1 MNFEQVI
8 QRLNSEATSERDKGY
23 KFELLIKN
31 WLLYEK
37 LYRENIDKI
46 YLWSEFPLKK
56 QFGSG
61 QDIGIDIV
69 ATTKN
74 GEYWAIQCKCYDEG
88 TLVSKEDVAKF
99 VAASNRLF
107 AKDPQNPNEKS
118 IFDQR
123 FFIASTNN
131 WTDHAVNE
139 AHQQQNRIITI
150 TKTELENSNVDWL
163 ELYNQVILNTPQR
176 DPNIPLKTIRPYQK
190 EALEAV
196 HKHLLTHDRGKLIM
210 ACGTGKTFT
219 SLKIAEQETNGK
231 GFVLFLVPSIA
242 LLGQTLREW
251 KYQYDGV
258 FKAICVCSDE
268 KVSKKTKKDEDTN
281 VESVEDLA
289 YPAST
294 DPHEIARQ
302 IAEGRNRGHFTVIFS
317 TYQSIEAVKLALDNY
332 EKEYNE
338 DYTLDLIICDEA
350 HRTTGYAE
358 NEETRSAFTKVH
370 DNDFIRAKKRIY
382 MTATPRIYSAQ
393 AKNKVR
399 EQNAKGKDESILCSM
414 DDVEMYGEE
423 MFRLNFSRAVKEKLL
438 TDYKVFILSTSQNAL
453 DEDIN
458 FDDLKDL
465 KKPNVDDLGLKSRI
479 MGSIS
484 ALSKL
489 MMDTDKSVTNADPN
503 PMKRAVAFC
512 GTIALSKYASATY
525 NIIRE
530 YLQKKRAKTL
540 QSSFT
545 SKNFSVENEQLESL
559 GGCNA
564 TNEIMSEAKVCS
576 ECIAPSKAETNGEN
590 NQTLQNAETHQKI
603 FPIARHIDG
612 SMSALQREQLLDGLK
627 SEPEEGYCNILTN
640 AKCLSE
646 GVDVP
651 SLDAVIFLSPKKSK
665 ADIVQSVGRVM
676 RLAPNKKYGY
686 IIIPICC
693 DGYKSANEAIEKS
706 DEFDM
711 VWEVLNALRSHDD
724 RIQSEVN
731 LIKAGGRSNV
741 INIVDTSEVEEV
753 HESEGEYKTDNSPDL
768 PLPKKSIQTSFKF
781 RDLEGEFFAKLV
793 EKVGRRNYIEN
804 WAKEVADLALKEH
817 QHLKDVISKT
827 LKNQKVF
834 DDFMKSL
841 HDNVNPTI
849 TRDQAIEM
857 LTQQLITKPIFEAIF
872 GKFNEQDGRDNE
884 DNKNKEDSRNTQES
898 QVKDFVAS
906 NIISKDLQKV
916 IKKLEEDEPDKIY
929 KQLQEFYDT
938 IKDDV
943 SHVTRPDS
951 QLSPAKKKIERQNI
965 IKDLYGK
972 FFKTAFPRV
981 QEQLGI
987 VYTPIEAVDFM
998 INSVDDI
1005 LKEEFGKSL
1014 ADEGIKILDPFTGTG
1029 TFITRLIEKISVLSR
1044 KNKDVLRRKF
1054 TEELNA
1060 NEIILLAYYIA
1071 GINIEQTYQDITD
1084 EYLPFKKLCLQDTF
1098 LSYEAEYSE
1107 ENELPS
1113 MSESFFENAENAQL
1127 QRKDNITVIIG
1138 NPPYSVG
1145 QKSANDNAQNQSYP
1159 KLEEKILNTYAKESA
1174 VNLKKSLYDSYIKA
1188 FRFATDR
1195 IKEKGII
1202 CYITNGGWL
1211 DTPSMDGF
1219 RKCLEKEFD
1228 KIYIYNLRGDQR
1240 TKGEKS
1246 RQEGGKIFGSG
1257 SRTPVSI
1264 ALLVKNGKNEDCQIK
1279 YCDIG
1284 DYLSREEKLSKIAEV
1299 KSFVN
1304 LDLIDIIPDKYCSW
1318 VNQKDDS
1325 FENLIPIYPNDKF
1338 DPKSKSFFT
1347 TYSLGYATNQ
1357 DSLFYNSSKEKLHNY
1372 FSEAL
1377 DFYNSERERYQNS
1390 DKKIAV
1396 KDFVNI
1402 KENKINFNDKI
1413 LSRIKANEKV
1423 YFDDSVDRKSIYRP
1437 FYIQNLKNEEKLIS
1451 RPGQIPKLFPNG
1463 NFENPVICISGTGN
1477 KDDFSC
1483 IISDKI
1489 FDLQLNFN
1497 GQGFPLYWYEKQEK
1511 RQGELD
1517 LFADSAEQTQGQ
1529 YICRDGISDWILKR
1543 ANNLYSPSSEGANN
1557 TSVNVTKEDIFY
1569 YVYGFLHLESYRKKF
1584 ANNLKNELPKIPL
1597 VEDYATFEKIS
1608 RAGRNLADLHLNFE
1622 PKPKENA
1629 TDEDYKKYE
1638 ISKVR
1643 QSDDKTKLFFYKKN
1657 GDIFEEETLDIPPE
1671 VEKWQINGS
1680 TCTWWIEKM
1689 YKITT
1694 DPKTGRIN
1702 DPNDYAREYGN
1713 PRYIFELAK
1722 NVINIAK
1729 ETVKILDELNKLQ
1742 VEI

>member
-8 QRLNSEATSERDKGY
+8 QKLNSEATSERDKGY

-31 WLLYEK
+31 WLRYEK

-46 YLWSEFPLKK
+46 YLWNDFPLKK
-56 QFGSG
+56 QFGNG

-107 AKDPQNPNEKS
+107 AKDPQYPNRKS

-258 FKAICVCSDE
+258 MKAICVCSDE
-268 KVSKKTKKDEDTN
+268 KVSRKTSKDEDRN
-281 VESVEDLA
+281 QESVEDLA

-294 DPHEIARQ
+294 DPQEIACQ
-302 IAEGRNRGHFTVIFS
+302 IAEGLNGGYFTVIFS

-358 NEETRSAFTKVH
+358 SESTRSVFTKVH
-370 DNDFIRAKKRIY
+370 DNEFIKAQKRIY
-382 MTATPRIYSAQ
+382 MTATPRIYTAQ
-393 AKNKVR
+393 AKNKVK
-399 EQNAKGKDESILCSM
+399 AKDESILCSM

-423 MFRLNFSRAVKEKLL
+423 MFRLNFSRAVQDGLL
-438 TDYKVFILSTSQNAL
+438 TDYKVFILSTSRDL
-453 DEDIN
+453 LEDIDFSELEN
-458 FDDLKDL
+458 NK
-465 KKPNVDDLGLKSRI
+465 NVDTLSLQSRI
-479 MGSIS
+479 MGSVS

-489 MMDTDKSVTNADPN
+489 MMDEDKSVTNADPN

-512 GTIALSKYASATY
+512 GTIAISKYAKDTY
-525 NIIRE
+525 KIINKHLHEHRNE
-530 YLQKKRAKTL
+530 GNNAQKT
-540 QSSFT
+540 F
-545 SKNFSVENEQLESL
+545 
-559 GGCNA
+559 
-564 TNEIMSEAKVCS
+564 
-576 ECIAPSKAETNGEN
+576 P
-590 NQTLQNAETHQKI
+590 NAE
-603 FPIARHIDG
+603 HIDG
-612 SMSALQREQLLDGLK
+612 SMNALQREQLLDGLK
-627 SEPEEGYCNILTN
+627 SEPAENTCNILTN

-706 DEFDM
+706 DEFAM

-724 RIQSEVN
+724 RIQSEVE
-731 LIKAGGRSNV
+731 LIKNGGKSKR
-741 INIVDTSEVEEV
+741 INFVRPEEVEEV
-753 HESEGEYKTDNSPDL
+753 DEPATEYVAQNDPQLPRKSVQLSLRFRDFESEFY
-768 PLPKKSIQTSFKF
+768 
-781 RDLEGEFFAKLV
+781 AKLV
-793 EKVGRRNYIEN
+793 EKVGSRNYIEN
-804 WAKEVADLALKEH
+804 WAKEVADLAIKEYDRISNLITKNLKT
-817 QHLKDVISKT
+817 QRI
-827 LKNQKVF
+827 F
-834 DDFMKSL
+834 DKFLKSL
-841 HDNVNPTI
+841 HRNVNPTI
-849 TRDQAIEM
+849 TKEQAIEM
-857 LTQQLITKPIFEAIF
+857 LTQQMITNPIFEALF
-872 GKFNEQDGRDNE
+872 GDENLGKANG
-884 DNKNKEDSRNTQES
+884 
-898 QVKDFVAS
+898 
-906 NIISKDLQKV
+906 ISKDLQTV
-916 IKKLEEDEPDKIY
+916 IKHLEEASVTESTYEEEKIY
-929 KQLQEFYDT
+929 KKLDEFYRYV
-938 IKDDV
+938 KNRV
-943 SHVTRPDS
+943 VHLNDS
-951 QLSPAKKKIERQNI
+951 SLSYAQKKTARQDI
-965 IKDLYGK
+965 IKELYGK

-998 INSVDDI
+998 INSVEDI

-1014 ADEGIKILDPFTGTG
+1014 ADEGIKIIDPFTGTG
-1029 TFITRLIEKISVLSR
+1029 TFITRLIEKISTISG
-1044 KNKDVLRRKF
+1044 KNKAVLKRKF
-1054 TEELNA
+1054 TKELNA

-1071 GINIEQTYQDITD
+1071 SVNIEMTYRDLTG

-1098 LSYEAEYSE
+1098 LSYEAQYSD

-1113 MSESFFENAENAQL
+1113 MSESFFENAENAHI
-1127 QRKDNITVIIG
+1127 QRKENIRIIIG

-1145 QKSANDNAQNQSYP
+1145 QKSANDNAKNQRY
-1159 KLEEKILNTYAKESA
+1159 KNLEEKIQDTYVKESTGT
-1174 VNLKKSLYDSYIKA
+1174 LKTSIYDSYIKA
-1188 FRFATDR
+1188 FRYATDR
-1195 IKEKGII
+1195 IKDKGII
-1202 CYITNGGWL
+1202 CFITNGGWL
-1211 DTPSMDGF
+1211 EGASLNGF
-1219 RKCLEKEFD
+1219 RRCLEKEFN
-1228 KIYIYNLRGDQR
+1228 KIYIYNLRGEAR
-1240 TKGEKS
+1240 GKGEIRRK
-1246 RQEGGKIFGSG
+1246 EGGNVFGMG
-1257 SRTPVSI
+1257 SRTSVVI
-1264 ALLVKNGKNEDCQIK
+1264 ALLVKNGKNEGCQIK

-1284 DYLSREEKLSKIAEV
+1284 DYLNEKEKLTKTAEA

-1304 LDLIDIIPDKYCSW
+1304 LDLIDIEPDSAGNWLNKR
-1318 VNQKDDS
+1318 DDS
-1325 FENLIPIYPNDKF
+1325 FDNFISLYSEKKF

-1347 TYSLGYATNQ
+1347 TYSSGYMTSQ
-1357 DSLFYNSSKEKLHNY
+1357 DGLFYNSSKDKLHNY

-1390 DKKIAV
+1390 DKKTPIEEFV
-1396 KDFVNI
+1396 KKD
-1402 KENKINFNDKI
+1402 NDKLSLNGGI
-1413 LSRIKANEKV
+1413 LDRIKANDKINIS
-1423 YFDDSVDRKSIYRP
+1423 DSLDRKAYYRP
-1437 FYIQNLKNEEKLIS
+1437 FFIQNLRNDLKLIWS
-1451 RPGQIPKLFPNG
+1451 GCYIPKYFPNEYVG
-1463 NFENPVICISGTGN
+1463 NYLIFTSGIGN
-1477 KDDFSC
+1477 KKDFSC
-1483 IISDKI
+1483 IVSDKI
-1489 FDLQLNFN
+1489 IDRQLNFN
-1497 GQGFPLYWYEKQEK
+1497 GQAFPLYWYEKQEK
-1511 RQGELD
+1511 VQNEMKFDDISKQSSADQLSNLDSQVSTLSLRGEAVAISCDQL
-1517 LFADSAEQTQGQ
+1517 ANSTEQVKTEQRNKLAPSNDGD
-1529 YICRDGISDWILKR
+1529 YIRRDGISDWILKR
-1543 ANNLYSPSSEGANN
+1543 AKDQYSGQVENKLLL
-1557 TSVNVTKEDIFY
+1557 TKEDIFY

-1608 RAGRNLADLHLNFE
+1608 KAGRNLAELHLNFE
-1622 PKPKENA
+1622 PEAKDKA

-1638 ISKVR
+1638 LSKVR

-1689 YKITT
+1689 YKVTT
-1694 DPKTGRIN
+1694 DSKTGRIN
-1702 DPNDYAREYGN
+1702 DPNDYAKEYGN
-1713 PRYIFELAK
+1713 PRYIIELAK
-1722 NVINIAK
+1722 NVIKIALQ
-1729 ETVKILDELNKLQ
+1729 TVKILDELNKLQ

>member
-1 MNFEQVI
+1 MNFEQII
-8 QRLNSEATSERDKGY
+8 QKLNTESTSERDKGY
-23 KFELLIKN
+23 KFELLILN
-31 WLLYEK
+31 WFKIDK
-37 LYRENIDKI
+37 LYCENIDKI
-46 YLWSEFPLKK
+46 YLWNDFPLKT

-69 ATTKN
+69 AITKN
-74 GEYWAIQCKCYDEG
+74 GEYWAIQCKCYDD
-88 TLVSKEDVAKF
+88 TTQVSKEGVAKF

-107 AKDPQNPNEKS
+107 AKDTNKPDEKTT
-118 IFDQR
+118 FEQR

-131 WTDHAVNE
+131 WTDHAIHE
-139 AHQQQNRIITI
+139 AHDREKPIITL
-150 TKTELENSNVDWL
+150 TKTNLENANIDWL
-163 ELYNQVILNTPQR
+163 ELYNKVILNDSKS
-176 DPNIPLKTIRPYQK
+176 DPTIKLKEIRPHQQ

-196 HKHLLTHDRGKLIM
+196 HKHLLTHERGKLIM

-251 KYQYDGV
+251 KYQYNGV
-258 FKAICVCSDE
+258 MKAICVCSD
-268 KVSKKTKKDEDTN
+268 KDVSKKTKKDEDTN
-281 VESVEDLA
+281 LESVSDLA

-294 DPHEIARQ
+294 DPEEIARQ
-302 IAEGRNRGHFTVIFS
+302 IAEGRSQDIFTVIFS

-358 NEETRSAFTKVH
+358 NEDTRSAFTKVH
-370 DNDFIRAKKRIY
+370 DNDFIKAEKRIY
-382 MTATPRIYSAQ
+382 MTATPRIYTAQ
-393 AKNKVR
+393 AKNK
-399 EQNAKGKDESILCSM
+399 AKEKDESVLYSM
-414 DDVEMYGEE
+414 DDEATYGEE
-423 MFRLNFSRAVKEKLL
+423 MFRLNFSRAVDEGLL
-438 TDYKVFILSTSQNAL
+438 TDYKVFILSTSKDL
-453 DEDIN
+453 LEDIN
-458 FDDLKDL
+458 FDDYGDL
-465 KKPNVDDLGLKSRI
+465 KKPNVDDLNLQARI
-479 MGSIS
+479 MGSVS

-489 MMDTDKSVTNADPN
+489 MMDTDESVTNADPN

-512 GTIALSKYASATY
+512 GTIALSRYSQKTFD
-525 NIIRE
+525 IINQHLKEHRDRGNNS
-530 YLQKKRAKTL
+530 KKILIHAK
-540 QSSFT
+540 
-545 SKNFSVENEQLESL
+545 
-559 GGCNA
+559 
-564 TNEIMSEAKVCS
+564 
-576 ECIAPSKAETNGEN
+576 
-590 NQTLQNAETHQKI
+590 
-603 FPIARHIDG
+603 HIDG
-612 SMSALQREQLLDGLK
+612 SMNALQREQLLDELK
-627 SEPEEGYCNILTN
+627 SEPAEGTCNILTN

-706 DEFDM
+706 DEFAM

-731 LIKAGGRSNV
+731 LIKAGGKSKI
-741 INIVDTSEVEEV
+741 INFVQPQEVEEV
-753 HESEGEYKTDNSPDL
+753 DEPTTEYVTQADPQ
-768 PLPKKSIQTSFKF
+768 LPKKSIQMSLRFS
-781 RDLEGEFFAKLV
+781 EFESEFYAKLV
-793 EKVGRRNYIEN
+793 EKVGSRNYIEN
-804 WAKEVADLALKEH
+804 WAKEVADLAIKEYDRINN
-817 QHLKDVISKT
+817 LISKN
-827 LKNQKVF
+827 LKTQNIFNKF
-834 DDFMKSL
+834 LKSL
-841 HDNVNPTI
+841 HRNVNPTI
-849 TRDQAIEM
+849 TKEQAIEM
-857 LTQQLITKPIFEAIF
+857 LTQQMITKPIFEALF
-872 GKFNEQDGRDNE
+872 GDENLSKANG
-884 DNKNKEDSRNTQES
+884 
-898 QVKDFVAS
+898 
-906 NIISKDLQKV
+906 ISKDLQNV
-916 IKKLEEDEPDKIY
+916 ITHLEKASISDSTTEEQKIY
-929 KQLQEFYDT
+929 KKLDEFYRYV
-938 IKDDV
+938 KNRV
-943 SHVTRPDS
+943 AHLNDS
-951 QLSPAKKKIERQNI
+951 SLSYAQKKTARQEI
-965 IKDLYGK
+965 IKELYGK

-1005 LKEEFGKSL
+1005 LKAEFGKSI

-1029 TFITRLIEKISVLSR
+1029 TFITRLLEKISSISR

-1054 TEELNA
+1054 KKELNA
-1060 NEIILLAYYIA
+1060 NEIVLLAYYIA
-1071 GINIEQTYQDITD
+1071 SVNIEMTYRDLTN

-1098 LSYEAEYSE
+1098 LSYEAQYSE
-1107 ENELPS
+1107 ENELPT
-1113 MSESFFENAENAQL
+1113 MEESFFENAENSRE

-1145 QKSANDNAQNQSYP
+1145 QKSVNDNAQNQSYP
-1159 KLEEKILNTYAKESA
+1159 RLDEKITNTYVKETLG
-1174 VNLKKSLYDSYIKA
+1174 NNPKSIYDSYIKA
-1188 FRFATDR
+1188 FRYATDR
-1195 IKEKGII
+1195 IKNKGII
-1202 CYITNGGWL
+1202 CFITNGGWIE
-1211 DTPSMDGF
+1211 SNSADGF

-1257 SRTPVSI
+1257 SRTSVSI
-1264 ALLVKNGKNEDCQIK
+1264 VLLVKNRILEKQSNISSQPSILSLRGEAVAISGDHLANSTERIKTETDKISPAKHNQNESQDSSKKAVIK

-1284 DYLSREEKLSKIAEV
+1284 DYLSREEKLAKIEEA

-1304 LDLIDIIPDKYCSW
+1304 LGLIDIEPDKYASW
-1318 VNQKDDS
+1318 LNKRDS
-1325 FENLIPIYPNDKF
+1325 SFDEFIPLYPEKKF
-1338 DPKSKSFFT
+1338 DPKTKSFFT
-1347 TYSLGYATNQ
+1347 TYSLGYNSKQ
-1357 DSLFYNSSKEKLHNY
+1357 DSLFCNFSRERLQKY

-1377 DFYNSERERYQNS
+1377 DFYNFERERYQNS
-1390 DKKIAV
+1390 DKKISIE
-1396 KDFVNI
+1396 DFVNRQVKLSFNDKVLGKI
-1402 KENKINFNDKI
+1402 KSNEKINFN
-1413 LSRIKANEKV
+1413 N
-1423 YFDDSVDRKSIYRP
+1423 SVFRNTLYRP
-1437 FYIQNLKNEEKLIS
+1437 FCNFILKYELKLLYS
-1451 RPGQIPKLFPNG
+1451 AFQMPKLFPNDD
-1463 NFENPVICISGTGN
+1463 FENIVICTPNTGN
-1477 KDDFSC
+1477 KNDFSC
-1483 IISDKI
+1483 LISDKI
-1489 FDLQLNFN
+1489 LDLHFLGDEQA
-1497 GQGFPLYWYEKQEK
+1497 FPLYWYEMKEK

-1517 LFADSAEQTQGQ
+1517 LFSDSTENQEE
-1529 YICRDGISDWILKR
+1529 YIRHDGISDWILKR
-1543 ANNLYSPSSEGANN
+1543 AKDQYSGQYEGQGKEL
-1557 TSVNVTKEDIFY
+1557 TKEDIFY

-1597 VEDYATFEKIS
+1597 VEDYAIFEKIS
-1608 RAGRNLADLHLNFE
+1608 RAGRDLADLHLNFE

-1629 TDEDYKKYE
+1629 TAEEYQKYE

-1713 PRYIFELAK
+1713 PRYIFELAE
-1722 NVINIAK
+1722 NVINIAVR
-1729 ETVKILDELNKLQ
+1729 TVAILDELNKIE